1 MVIVL
6 EKDQSV
12 KNCRDWERD
21 NFNLIYSYKVSYYNN
36 VKNPCEIVTFLLKK
50 NYMGLKKKS
59 FKLLAKVNQTI
70 IDKNNRHIHLVF
82 II

>member
-59 FKLLAKVNQTI
+59 FKLPYSGNI
-70 IDKNNRHIHLVF
+70 F
-82 II
+82 IPQFNIYQNYLE